1 MDVYYLPDG
10 QNAPILNVKTL
21 MEYHDNRYNGF
32 YSVTVQNEK
41 GQVYS
46 PTALENLPA
55 IDFVARKS
63 TLTRTVST
71 EPLAEGETKDV
82 NWECRKE
89 DGSPSGIT
97 GVKDEANREMSFT
110 ISGDAAV
117 RPYVIVPDN
126 TAKPAEEK
134 EANISFYVFIDGDYR
149 LVKNIN
155 ATQYYITEE
164 NSGRSSRYY
173 LRAGEDDTISQ
184 IYKEFGFK
192 PEKLEPGS
200 DRKEKI
206 LFGYA
211 TDSRVF
217 VQHPYKDKDGTWN

>member
-1 MDVYYLPDG
+1 
-10 QNAPILNVKTL
+10 

-32 YSVTVQNEK
+32 YSVTVQDEK

-46 PTALENLPA
+46 PTALDNLPA

-200 DRKEKI
+200 DRKDLI
-206 LFGYA
+206 WIC
-211 TDSRVF
+211 
-217 VQHPYKDKDGTWN
+217 DGQPGICTTSL